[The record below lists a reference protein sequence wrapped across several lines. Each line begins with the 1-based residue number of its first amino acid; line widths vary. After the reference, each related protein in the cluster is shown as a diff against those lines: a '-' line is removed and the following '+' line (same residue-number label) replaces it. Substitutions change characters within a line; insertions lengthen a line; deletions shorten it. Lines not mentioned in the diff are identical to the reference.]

1 MVVERWFQPV
11 DFHLI
16 LFTETNNL
24 SLILFLSDLVFL
36 IIVHSRVSNKF
47 FLAIMSIAIST
58 IMK

>member
-24 SLILFLSDLVFL
+24 SLILFLSDLDFL
-36 IIVHSRVSNKF
+36 IIVHSRVSNEF

>member
-16 LFTETNNL
+16 LFTETNDL

-36 IIVHSRVSNKF
+36 IIVHSRVSNEF
-47 FLAIMSIAIST
+47 FLAIMLIAIST

>member
-24 SLILFLSDLVFL
+24 FLILFLSDLVFL
-36 IIVHSRVSNKF
+36 IIVHSRVSNEF